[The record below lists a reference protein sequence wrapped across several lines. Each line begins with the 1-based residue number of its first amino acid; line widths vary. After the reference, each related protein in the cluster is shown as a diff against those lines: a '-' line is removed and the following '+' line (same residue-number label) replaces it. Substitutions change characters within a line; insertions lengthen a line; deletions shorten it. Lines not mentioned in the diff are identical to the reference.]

1 MPSAPTHVTEETEHA
16 GLRRVVV
23 IGGVAGGMSAATRL
37 RRLDESVEI
46 VVLERSGHVSYANCG
61 LPYFVGGV
69 IEDEDDLL
77 LQTPQKLHDRFRLD
91 VRVDSEV
98 VDIDPE
104 AHTVTVRSTA
114 DGTTSDV
121 AFDKLVLSPGAVSVR
136 PPIPG
141 FERVRSLRTVEDA
154 HRLAGDVSAGPRSAV
169 VIGAGFIGLETAE
182 NLSHAGVSV
191 TVVEAATQILT
202 PLDPELAVLV
212 QAELLGHGVG
222 VVTGAAVTEVTDTSV
237 VLADGPCCPPT
248 SSSAPSGSAP
258 TPGSPSWPGLPSAPR
273 AGSSS
278 TGPAGRAIPTS
289 TRSAMPS
296 RSPTP

>member
-1 MPSAPTHVTEETEHA
+1 MPNAPTQTAAETGA
-16 GLRRVVV
+16 GALRQVVV

-46 VVLERSGHVSYANCG
+46 IVLERSGHVSYANCG

-77 LQTPQKLHDRFRLD
+77 LQTPQKLHERFRLD

-98 VDIDPE
+98 VDIDTG

-114 DGTTSDV
+114 DGSTSDI

-154 HRLAGDVSAGPRSAV
+154 AAHGGGRLVGPAHRRGRRCRVHRAGDGREPR
-169 VIGAGFIGLETAE
+169 I
-182 NLSHAGVSV
+182 
-191 TVVEAATQILT
+191 T
-202 PLDPELAVLV
+202 PA
-212 QAELLGHGVG
+212 
-222 VVTGAAVTEVTDTSV
+222 
-237 VLADGPCCPPT
+237 
-248 SSSAPSGSAP
+248 
-258 TPGSPSWPGLPSAPR
+258 SP
-273 AGSSS
+273 
-278 TGPAGRAIPTS
+278 
-289 TRSAMPS
+289 
-296 RSPTP
+296 